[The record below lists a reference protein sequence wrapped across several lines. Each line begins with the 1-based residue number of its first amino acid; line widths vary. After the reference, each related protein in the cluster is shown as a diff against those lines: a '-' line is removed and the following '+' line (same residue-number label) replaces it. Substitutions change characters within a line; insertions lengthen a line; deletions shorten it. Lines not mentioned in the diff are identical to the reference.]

1 MPRKVRRQRIAIDQL
16 PKEMVTAMEAYLDWL
31 TVRNYSNYT
40 IVERRY
46 YIGLFIEWAEQRSI
60 TAPHAV
66 TLVILESYQRH
77 VHHLHTE
84 QGKPYSILGQRARLI
99 ALNTWFAW
107 LKQHKRLAENPATDL
122 VLPKMGNRLPKA
134 VLTLDEVE
142 TIMTQPN
149 LDSPLGLRDRAILET
164 FYSTGMRRTE
174 LAELSIHDL
183 DTDRRAVTIRH
194 GKGDKQRVVPIG
206 QRALTWLLAYMENA
220 RPLLLVDRR
229 ETRLFITKNGLRFV
243 PNALSDL
250 VKKHMR
256 SAGITKGGSCHLFR
270 HTAATF
276 MLENGADMRYI
287 QALLGHADLNATQI
301 YTHVSIVKL
310 REVHDRT
317 HPAKIRPEAVDRGPK
332 EDDGEDGDL
341 VTV

>member
-16 PKEMVTAMEAYLDWL
+16 PKEMVAAMEAYLDWL

-77 VHHLHTE
+77 VYHLRTE

-107 LKQHKRLAENPATDL
+107 LKKHKRLAENPATDL
-122 VLPKMGNRLPKA
+122 MLPKMGSRLPKA

-149 LDSPLGLRDRAILET
+149 LASPLGLRDRAILET

-174 LAELSIHDL
+174 LAELSINDL

-206 QRALTWLLAYMENA
+206 QRALAWLLA
-220 RPLLLVDRR
+220 
-229 ETRLFITKNGLRFV
+229 
-243 PNALSDL
+243 
-250 VKKHMR
+250 
-256 SAGITKGGSCHLFR
+256 
-270 HTAATF
+270 
-276 MLENGADMRYI
+276 
-287 QALLGHADLNATQI
+287 
-301 YTHVSIVKL
+301 
-310 REVHDRT
+310 
-317 HPAKIRPEAVDRGPK
+317 
-332 EDDGEDGDL
+332 
-341 VTV
+341 

>member
-1 MPRKVRRQRIAIDQL
+1 MRKVQRQRVNTNEL
-16 PKEMVTAMEAYLDWL
+16 PKAMVAAMQAYLDWL

-46 YIGLFIEWAEQRSI
+46 YIGLFIEWAELRSI
-60 TAPHAV
+60 TAPSEV
-66 TLVILESYQRH
+66 TLPSLESYQRH
-77 VHHLHTE
+77 VHHYRTD
-84 QGKPYSILGQRARLI
+84 QGKPLSILGQRARLI

-107 LKQHKRLAENPATDL
+107 LKKHNHLAENPAADM
-122 VLPKMGNRLPKA
+122 VLPKIGRRLPKA
-134 VLTLDEVE
+134 VLTLNEVE

-149 LDSPLGLRDRAILET
+149 LDGPLGLRDRAILET
-164 FYSTGMRRTE
+164 LYSTGMRRTE

-206 QRALTWLLAYMENA
+206 QRALTWLLAYLENA

-229 ETRLFITKNGLRFV
+229 ETRLFLTKNGVPFV

-250 VKKHMR
+250 VRKYLHA
-256 SAGITKGGSCHLFR
+256 AGITKGGSCHLFR

-276 MLENGADMRYI
+276 MLENGADVRYI
-287 QALLGHADLNATQI
+287 QVLLGHADLNTTQI
-301 YTHVSIVKL
+301 YTHVSIAKL
-310 REVHDRT
+310 REVHDQT
-317 HPAKIRPEAVDRGPK
+317 HPAKMRPKAEDRRPK

-341 VTV
+341 VAV